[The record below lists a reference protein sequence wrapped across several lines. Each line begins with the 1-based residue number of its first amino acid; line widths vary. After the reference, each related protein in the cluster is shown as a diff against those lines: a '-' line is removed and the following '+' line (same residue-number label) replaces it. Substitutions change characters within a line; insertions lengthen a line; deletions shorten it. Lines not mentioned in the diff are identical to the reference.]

1 MSPPPSP
8 PRNGTQHSGLEGETV
23 AQPSRCR
30 RARTVSLYPLE
41 SPAAGRGSGSRPAPG
56 AGLGRR
62 PQLQAPLRAPRC
74 WHRPRLG
81 QVQLAASRT
90 RVSQPGP
97 PRASLMQPTRWRAGA
112 APRTPAASATGHQ
125 CPAPGTGLPFSRSQ
139 PPWQGPARRC
149 EPPPPQAPSLRL
161 LPALPSRRLA
171 APPPSSDSVCA
182 LASAARAGTR
192 PDGGGRLQSRSK
204 QSPAFSRFP
213 QPCRAQAASPLGGA
227 VVLPRLRPPRS
238 ASLRSAWGPPPP
250 PAPPRRRQRPVTPAA
265 AVSLCRCL
273 SSLGWSWA
281 ARRVSPGTRGAGRRG
296 PSPADTAETL
306 SAKGGG
312 GVAEQLR
319 RPSPLQTAR
328 TQTPPD
334 ARLPEPQRK
343 HGRATG
349 VGLMTHDR
357 QCAERA
363 SQPPPDW

>member
-41 SPAAGRGSGSRPAPG
+41 SPAAGRGSGPRPAPG

-112 APRTPAASATGHQ
+112 APCTPAASATGHQ

-149 EPPPPQAPSLRL
+149 EPTPPKRHPSAFSLPFLPAGWQRLHRHLTVSVL
-161 LPALPSRRLA
+161 LPVPPALARAPTEVAGCRAVPSR
-171 APPPSSDSVCA
+171 
-182 LASAARAGTR
+182 ARHFPG
-192 PDGGGRLQSRSK
+192 SRS
-204 QSPAFSRFP
+204 
-213 QPCRAQAASPLGGA
+213 RAER
-227 VVLPRLRPPRS
+227 RLPPR
-238 ASLRSAWGPPPP
+238 WG
-250 PAPPRRRQRPVTPAA
+250 AP
-265 AVSLCRCL
+265 L
-273 SSLGWSWA
+273 SSLA
-281 ARRVSPGTRGAGRRG
+281 
-296 PSPADTAETL
+296 
-306 SAKGGG
+306 
-312 GVAEQLR
+312 
-319 RPSPLQTAR
+319 
-328 TQTPPD
+328 
-334 ARLPEPQRK
+334 
-343 HGRATG
+343 
-349 VGLMTHDR
+349 
-357 QCAERA
+357 
-363 SQPPPDW
+363 